1 MAAERR
7 PYEATDTATG
17 QKYLVRAAVNQ
28 SQALRAVTRDRFKVS
43 ACSASEVLELVEDAS
58 VKRIDVDAADPDD
71 GGE

>member
-43 ACSASEVLELVEDAS
+43 ACSAARVLELVDDES
-58 VKRIDVDAADPDD
+58 VKRIDVDSTDDD

>member
-7 PYEATDTATG
+7 PYNAIDTTTG

-43 ACSASEVLELVEDAS
+43 ACSASEALDLADDET
-58 VKRIDVDAADPDD
+58 VKRITVDAVAD
-71 GGE
+71 GED